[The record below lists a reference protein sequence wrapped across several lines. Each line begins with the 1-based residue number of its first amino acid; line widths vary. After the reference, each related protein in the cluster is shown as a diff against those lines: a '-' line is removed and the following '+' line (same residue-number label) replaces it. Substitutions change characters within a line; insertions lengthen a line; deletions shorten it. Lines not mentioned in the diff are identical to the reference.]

1 MCKPFKEYLGL
12 LREYSR
18 EVITFGG
25 IAAAVWIYTD
35 FKAFLGEQSRILAEL
50 SVRIE
55 HIERSLEK

>member
-1 MCKPFKEYLGL
+1 MCKPFKEYLEL

-18 EVITFGG
+18 EVVTFGG

-35 FKAFLGEQSRILAEL
+35 FKAFLADQSRILSEL

-55 HIERSLEK
+55 HIEHQLEK